1 MNSKKIF
8 KSGFVGLV
16 GRTNVGKSTLINKIL
31 KKKVVITSN
40 KVQTTR
46 NRINCILN
54 GRDHQIIFVDG
65 PGFFK
70 PRNLLQEKLKK
81 VVTGVISDV
90 DIITAVVDI
99 ASGIGPGDMFTF
111 NSIKDRPQPKILLL
125 NKTDLVSK
133 KEIERE
139 REKIR
144 DLDFFKAVI
153 EISAKTGKNLDRF
166 LNILVSILPEGPKYF
181 EDDMIT
187 DQPVEMAIS
196 EIVREKLVKNLSD
209 ELPHSIVVEV
219 ERFEEKATKAG
230 EKLLIIGCSIFTER
244 NSQKAIIIGKGG
256 KMLKKVGAEARKE
269 LEQLL
274 ESKVFL
280 ELWVKVRENWTR
292 KEPLLSRF
300 GF

>member
-1 MNSKKIF
+1 MNSKEIF

-54 GRDHQIIFVDG
+54 GRDYQVVFVDG

-90 DIITAVVDI
+90 DIITAVVDVD
-99 ASGIGPGDMFTF
+99 SGIGPGDMFTF
-111 NSIKDRPQPKILLL
+111 NSIKDKRKPKILLL
-125 NKTDLVSK
+125 NKTDLVTK
-133 KEIERE
+133 KEIESE

-144 DLDFFKAVI
+144 DIDFFDAI
-153 EISAKTGKNLDRF
+153 LEISAKTGENIDRF
-166 LNILVSILPEGPKYF
+166 LDILVSILPEGPKYF

-196 EIVREKLVKNLSD
+196 EIVREKLFENLSE
-209 ELPHSIVVEV
+209 ELPHSIAVEV
-219 ERFEEKATKAG
+219 ERFEEKTTKAG
-230 EKLLIIGCSIFTER
+230 EKLLVIGCSIFAER
-244 NSQKAIIIGKGG
+244 NSQKGIIIGKDG
-256 KMLKKVGAEARKE
+256 KMLKEVGAAARKE

-292 KEPLLSRF
+292 KEPFLSQF